1 MKGHEASN
9 IKIDMCGRRGNEDCL
24 FFFSVSEGQRIVSY
38 MIARRSNRRLSLLQ
52 PQLLFNCVFD
62 GAVVLLLRS
71 RRSPGLGSLG
81 FQDAPKDST
90 KKELRKWL
98 ARWNGSVK
106 KGPGFHGVQQSYR
119 KKGEEQ
125 GKGSGRLR
133 CGGNAWGKTTD
144 TRRRLPILLTLIHM
158 TKWRVRFSYYY
169 MEDIWLRETI
179 HCAKSGIL
187 SLFYSAKT
195 SFRRTKRAIF
205 PFILA

>member
-1 MKGHEASN
+1 
-9 IKIDMCGRRGNEDCL
+9 
-24 FFFSVSEGQRIVSY
+24 

-133 CGGNAWGKTTD
+133 CGGNAWGSARQRTQGGDCQYFWLLFIWRNDESDFPTTIW
-144 TRRRLPILLTLIHM
+144 RIYGCVRRFIARKAGFYPYFIPRRLRSGGRNELYSL
-158 TKWRVRFSYYY
+158 SY
-169 MEDIWLRETI
+169 
-179 HCAKSGIL
+179 
-187 SLFYSAKT
+187 
-195 SFRRTKRAIF
+195 
-205 PFILA
+205 